1 MKFSWKIFFATMI
14 LTLLTFGAGGC
25 FLISALFQSA
35 YERELVNAG
44 KENQMLQYSFL
55 TFYGTSARDAMS
67 LEEEDVWETARELSG
82 SMKGSPVS
90 FRLTRASDGE
100 ILYENEKSHLEQEIL
115 KSVETDSR
123 SSMLQRDGETYWLQT
138 ASQIS
143 VGNDSLYLESFRDIS
158 GLFADRE
165 RQFEIYRIWMTVL
178 VIVQSIFSYVTALWL
193 LRPLRRLSRASKRI
207 GGGDLSVRAKVESQD
222 EIGDLAA
229 EFNRMADHLEEQI
242 GELYDAARRQE
253 DFIGSFA
260 HELKTPMT
268 SMIGYADM
276 LLTQDLNEEERFQA
290 ASYIFK
296 EGRRLESLSHK
307 MMELLV
313 VKNQELEKKPVS
325 IRYMIEDIRGMMAPV
340 LKKQGISLKAA
351 AEEETLFLEP
361 DLFKTVIL
369 NLIDNGR
376 KAIDGEGTIWLL
388 GRREEEKYCLY
399 VRDTGKG
406 IQKEELARITEAFY
420 MVDKSR
426 ARKQGG
432 AGLGL
437 AICTEIVARHGGTM
451 NFQSKVGKGTVVRI
465 CLPMEEEVRP

>member
-100 ILYENEKSHLEQEIL
+100 ILYENENSHLEQEIL

-143 VGNDSLYLESFRDIS
+143 VGNDSLYLESFRDVS

-276 LLTQDLNEEERFQA
+276 LLTQDLNEEERFQV

-351 AEEETLFLEP
+351 AEEETLFWNPISL
-361 DLFKTVIL
+361 K
-369 NLIDNGR
+369 R
-376 KAIDGEGTIWLL
+376 
-388 GRREEEKYCLY
+388 
-399 VRDTGKG
+399 
-406 IQKEELARITEAFY
+406 
-420 MVDKSR
+420 
-426 ARKQGG
+426 
-432 AGLGL
+432 
-437 AICTEIVARHGGTM
+437 
-451 NFQSKVGKGTVVRI
+451 
-465 CLPMEEEVRP
+465 